1 MTDLGRRLNK
11 ISVRHM
17 HRKKAKSWEEDLK
30 QIMDEMAC
38 ELFIRIFY
46 PDFFRRFPNVG

>member
-17 HRKKAKSWEEDLK
+17 HRKKAKSWAESLGQE
-30 QIMDEMAC
+30 MDGMFYEILTM
-38 ELFIRIFY
+38 IVY